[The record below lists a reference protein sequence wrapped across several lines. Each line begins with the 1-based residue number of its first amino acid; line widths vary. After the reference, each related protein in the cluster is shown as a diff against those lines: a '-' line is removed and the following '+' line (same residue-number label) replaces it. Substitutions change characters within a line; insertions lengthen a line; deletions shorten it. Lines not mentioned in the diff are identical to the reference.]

1 MKTKLTAAIAL
12 VGAMLTSPAVTLS
25 AQGQTGSAHDF
36 TFQSIDGAP
45 MPLSRFAGK
54 VVLVVNTAS
63 LCGFTPQYQG
73 LQALWE
79 KYQSQGL
86 VVIGAP
92 SNDFG
97 GQEPE
102 SESQIKAFCQGAFG
116 VNFPLTA
123 KISVK
128 GPQAH
133 PFYAWARD
141 VGGENLAPRWNFHKY
156 LISANGELVGA
167 FGTRVT
173 PMAPELTS
181 AIEAQLAAA
190 TTQ

>member
-1 MKTKLTAAIAL
+1 MKTKLGAAITL
-12 VGAMLTSPAVTLS
+12 IGAMLTSPAMTL
-25 AQGQTGSAHDF
+25 AAEGQTGTAHDY
-36 TFQSIDGAP
+36 TFESIDGAP
-45 MPLSRFAGK
+45 MPLSQFAGK
-54 VVLVVNTAS
+54 VLLVVNTAS

-97 GQEPE
+97 EQELE
-102 SESQIKAFCQGAFG
+102 SEGKIKAFCQGAYG

-123 KISVK
+123 RVSVN
-128 GPQAH
+128 GPEPH
-133 PFYAWARD
+133 PFYAWARE
-141 VGGENLAPRWNFHKY
+141 VGGEKLAPRWNFHKY

-167 FGTRVT
+167 FGTRVAPT
-173 PMAPELTS
+173 APELTS
-181 AIEAQLAAA
+181 AIEAQLSSAN
-190 TTQ
+190 TQ